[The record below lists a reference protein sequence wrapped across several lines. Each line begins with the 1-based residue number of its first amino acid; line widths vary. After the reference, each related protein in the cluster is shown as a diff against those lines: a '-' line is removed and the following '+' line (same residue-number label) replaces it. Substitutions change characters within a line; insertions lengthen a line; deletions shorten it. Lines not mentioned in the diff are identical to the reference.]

1 MSLWAGSIR
10 RRPFAWFL
18 LVTFGVS
25 WTAWLLQS
33 VRPNP
38 MDGPS
43 IALFFLGGLG
53 PFIGALVVTG
63 QTAFRDFRS
72 RLVRLRVPSSRY
84 LVAVVMPIALALG
97 FLVVLSGLQSEQLSF
112 RSLAPIGAYPGML
125 VGGILFG
132 GLEEPGWRGFAQA
145 HLQERFSWLTA
156 SLIIG
161 TIWAVWHV
169 PLFLIPGT
177 AQARLPFISFA
188 VLGIGLSILFAW
200 FFNWAKLSVPVL
212 ILLHGGF
219 NAAQGWSGIV
229 EPGMTTTAM
238 LAMVLVVWS
247 MALFAVIASWPSK
260 DYWKTRSTLDAQE

>member
-1 MSLWAGSIR
+1 MAAVRGSMQR
-10 RRPFAWFL
+10 WPFAWFL
-18 LVTFGVS
+18 LVTFAIS
-25 WTAWLLQS
+25 WTAWVLQS
-33 VRPNP
+33 VRPDP
-38 MDGPS
+38 MDGPG
-43 IALFFLGGLG
+43 IFLFFLGGLG

-63 QTAFRDFRS
+63 QTGFRDFRA

-84 LVAVVMPIALALG
+84 LAVVVMPIAMALG
-97 FLVVLSGLQSEQLSF
+97 FLVALSGLQSEQLSF
-112 RSLAPIGAYPGML
+112 GSLAPIGAYPGML
-125 VGGILFG
+125 FGGILFG
-132 GLEEPGWRGFAQA
+132 GLEEPGWRGFAQS

-161 TIWAVWHV
+161 VFWAFWHV

-200 FFNWAKLSVPVL
+200 FFNWAQLSVPVL

-247 MALFAVIASWPSK
+247 MALFAVIASRPSK
-260 DYWKTRSTLDAQE
+260 DYWKTKRTLDTQD